1 MEREDNVSKY
11 MYVFALACYYKV
23 HLCHQAG
30 MTSLSFLQPAKI
42 AAIRIGPHHC
52 DRAMPPFSPTTPAKK
67 TLQIESGHQP
77 TVITASQIDY
87 LLIFYI

>member
-1 MEREDNVSKY
+1 MEREYNVSKY

-30 MTSLSFLQPAKI
+30 MTSLIFLQPAKI

-67 TLQIESGHQP
+67 RFRLNLDINQLSSLRHR
-77 TVITASQIDY
+77 
-87 LLIFYI
+87 